1 MIADNHI
8 SDLGFNF
15 YTNHLIES
23 QMIGKMI
30 ISPQKAIIGI
40 FLLFCLSACS
50 KEGIQV
56 ELTEIKNNLVL
67 FAVEN
72 HTNQDIYSIE
82 FEITYYSSDKSLLK
96 IDTVSYSKTTD
107 VAGNIVPF
115 VKSGKETF
123 ITYSM
128 PQETSSAT
136 ARVLKFKTE

>member
-1 MIADNHI
+1 
-8 SDLGFNF
+8 
-15 YTNHLIES
+15 
-23 QMIGKMI
+23 MIGKMI
-30 ISPQKAIIGI
+30 ASHLKAIIGV

-72 HTNQDIYSIE
+72 HTDQDIYSIE
-82 FEITYYSSDKSLLK
+82 FEITYYSTDKSLLK

-107 VAGNIVPF
+107 VSGNIVPF
-115 VKSGKETF
+115 VKAGGETT

-136 ARVLKFKTE
+136 AKVLEFKTE